1 MFWFLVPPI
10 LQGFPAGFR
19 FCSKFHTEEP
29 QILGDIQNFVA
40 WATWLLH
47 YYSLVWEE
55 KYSLNMNFIPSL
67 FQSNNLSQ
75 VY

>member
-1 MFWFLVPPI
+1 MD
-10 LQGFPAGFR
+10 
-19 FCSKFHTEEP
+19 P
-29 QILGDIQNFVA
+29 QILGDVQNFVA

-47 YYSLVWEE
+47 YYSVVLQEMCP
-55 KYSLNMNFIPSL
+55 LNINFIPSL